1 MLLVQSYQ
9 WFAQFLPPT
18 IMFKV
23 PTPAPSHNHLLFF
36 KLYCKLYFAILYV
49 EIKPE
54 GAVKLLVV
62 FFSSIG
68 VGEHHFPEMKM
79 KRKKTYKETL
89 SLLSKE
95 CREKKKG
102 PIRLIQS
109 QRPSLRISARCIC
122 KSLLFSNDQQRNLSG
137 GRCSLR
143 SRSPSSWSQRRS
155 ACMEPSPH
163 PPASL
168 ACSLK

>member
-1 MLLVQSYQ
+1 MFPSEKKTKFQKQ
-9 WFAQFLPPT
+9 IHIT
-18 IMFKV
+18 INF
-23 PTPAPSHNHLLFF
+23 
-36 KLYCKLYFAILYV
+36 CKLYV
-49 EIKPE
+49 DIKPE

-62 FFSSIG
+62 FFCSMC
-68 VGEHHFPEMKM
+68 VGEHHFPEIKM
-79 KRKKTYKETL
+79 KREKTYKETL

-95 CREKKKG
+95 CRDEKKG

-109 QRPSLRISARCIC
+109 QRPSLRISTRCIC

-155 ACMEPSPH
+155 ACKEPLPH

-168 ACSLK
+168 ACSIK